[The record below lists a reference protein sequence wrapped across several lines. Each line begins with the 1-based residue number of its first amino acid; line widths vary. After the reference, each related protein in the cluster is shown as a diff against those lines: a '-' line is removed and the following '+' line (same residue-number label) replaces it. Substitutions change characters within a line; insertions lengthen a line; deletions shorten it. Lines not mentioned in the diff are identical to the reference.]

1 MLVHVAKFIWG
12 HVIEVI
18 SFFVIIL
25 ENIVAAL
32 FTICIFFNLAHLWLM
47 INSKNVFTLMILETH
62 TFSGTITLR
71 SIFLNQNC
79 VQTYSRYRCFLYSR
93 LIDAQQISLL
103 LILHFKLLIKTL
115 LQNTSYSRNI
125 NLRHLTC
132 SRWCPS
138 HRIFF
143 FYCQAYLFLGNLK

>member
-1 MLVHVAKFIWG
+1 MLVHVTKFIWG

-32 FTICIFFNLAHLWLM
+32 FIICIFFDLAHLWLM
-47 INSKNVFTLMILETH
+47 INSKNVFALMILETH
-62 TFSGTITLR
+62 TFCGTITLR
-71 SIFLNQNC
+71 SIFLYQNC
-79 VQTYSRYRCFLYSR
+79 IQAYSRYRSFLYRR
-93 LIDAQQISLL
+93 LIRAQQISLL

-115 LQNTSYSRNI
+115 LKNTSNSRNI
-125 NLRHLTC
+125 NLRHLTR

-138 HRIFF
+138 NRIFF
-143 FYCQAYLFLGNLK
+143 FNC